1 MNSIFIDQLK
11 GEIMDNKKIAA
22 SAISSILALG
32 ILTATS
38 AHAVPS
44 QPAEWEKCA
53 GISEAGK
60 NDCGALNGSHN
71 CAGQA
76 TTDNDDNEWVYVP
89 KGTCEKITGG
99 VVKAVKP
106 AKK

>member
-1 MNSIFIDQLK
+1 
-11 GEIMDNKKIAA
+11 MDNKTIAA

-38 AHAVPS
+38 VNAVPS

-53 GISEAGK
+53 GIAKAGK

-71 CAGQA
+71 CAGHA
-76 TTDNDDNEWVYVP
+76 TADNDENEWLYVP